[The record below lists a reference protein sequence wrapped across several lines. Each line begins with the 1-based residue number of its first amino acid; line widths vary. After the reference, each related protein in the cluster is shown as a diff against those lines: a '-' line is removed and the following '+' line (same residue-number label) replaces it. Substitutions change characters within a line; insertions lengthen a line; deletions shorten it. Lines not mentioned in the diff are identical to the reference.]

1 MLVNRPRL
9 ISLVLAAALVAP
21 AVPALAVVGANAPV
35 AAAPSLM
42 PQAPEVAARA
52 FILQDLSTGQTLA
65 SRLPDQAVEPAS
77 LTKLM
82 TAYLVFQALQSGKL
96 QLAQDVPVS
105 ERAWRTGM
113 TGASRTFIK
122 VNSRVNVDDLI
133 KGVIVQS
140 GNDATVA
147 LAEAV
152 GGSVEV
158 FVEMMNRQ
166 AQAFGLKAT
175 TFRNPEGLTAPG
187 HTTTARE
194 LSVIATRLITD
205 FPQSLP
211 YYSMKEFTFNGIKQ
225 PNRNLLL
232 YRDPTVDG
240 LKTGYTDAAGYCLI
254 STAKRPVPGGGTR
267 RLLSVVLGT
276 GSDSARAM
284 ESQKLLNY
292 GFQFFET
299 VKLYPANQAVSSLRI
314 YKGKGGEVKAGFL
327 SDFHVTVPRGMS
339 KNIQAQLVTQQPL
352 LAPVRRGQ
360 KLGTLRLSVDGQ
372 PVGDYPL
379 LALENVPV
387 AGILGRGWDNILLM
401 FK

>member
-1 MLVNRPRL
+1 MKPLSFALSFVSLLPFL
-9 ISLVLAAALVAP
+9 CLLLVLPARAALP
-21 AVPALAVVGANAPV
+21 VPP
-35 AAAPSLM
+35 P
-42 PQAPEVAARA
+42 PRIEARA
-52 FILQDLSTGQTLA
+52 WLLIDAASGLPLA
-65 SRLPDQAVEPAS
+65 ERNPDAKVEPAS

-82 TAYLVFQALQSGKL
+82 TAYIAFSAIQEGRLALNQELS
-96 QLAQDVPVS
+96 VS
-105 ERAWRTGM
+105 EKAWKAEG
-113 TGASRTFIK
+113 SRMFLDPKRPAT
-122 VNSRVNVDDLI
+122 VEDLL

-140 GNDATVA
+140 GNDACIA
-147 LAEAV
+147 LAEGIAGSEESFVAV
-152 GGSVEV
+152 
-158 FVEMMNRQ
+158 MNQ
-166 AQAFGLKAT
+166 MAKKLGMTHTHFMNVTGL
-175 TFRNPEGLTAPG
+175 PHPQ
-187 HTTTARE
+187 HTTTARD
-194 LSVIATRLITD
+194 LSRLAGALIRD
-205 FPQSLP
+205 FPDFYK
-211 YYSMKEFTFNGIKQ
+211 YYAMKSFAYNGISQ
-225 PNRNLLL
+225 PNRNRLLFM
-232 YRDPTVDG
+232 DPSVDG
-240 LKTGYTDAAGYCLI
+240 VKTGHTESAGYCLI
-254 STAKRPVPGGGTR
+254 ASAKREQR
-267 RLLSVVLGT
+267 RLLSVVLGA
-276 GSDSARAM
+276 GSDGARAM

-360 KLGTLRLSVDGQ
+360 QLGTLRLSVDGQ

>member
-1 MLVNRPRL
+1 MKKPLSFVSLLPFL
-9 ISLVLAAALVAP
+9 CLLLVLPARAALP
-21 AVPALAVVGANAPV
+21 VPP
-35 AAAPSLM
+35 P
-42 PQAPEVAARA
+42 PRIEARA
-52 FILQDLSTGQTLA
+52 WLLIDAASGLPLA
-65 SRLPDQAVEPAS
+65 ERDPDAKVEPAS

-82 TAYLVFQALQSGKL
+82 TAYIAFSAIQEGRLALNQELS
-96 QLAQDVPVS
+96 VS
-105 ERAWRTGM
+105 EKAWKAEG
-113 TGASRTFIK
+113 SRMFLDPK
-122 VNSRVNVDDLI
+122 RRVTVEDLL

-140 GNDATVA
+140 GNDACIA
-147 LAEAV
+147 LAEGVAGSEESFVAV
-152 GGSVEV
+152 
-158 FVEMMNRQ
+158 MNQ
-166 AQAFGLKAT
+166 MAKKLGMTHTHFMNVTGL
-175 TFRNPEGLTAPG
+175 PHPQ
-187 HTTTARE
+187 HTTTARD
-194 LSVIATRLITD
+194 LSRLAGALIRD
-205 FPQSLP
+205 FPDFYK
-211 YYSMKEFTFNGIKQ
+211 YYAMKSFAYNGISQ
-225 PNRNLLL
+225 PNRNRLLFM
-232 YRDPTVDG
+232 DPSVDG
-240 LKTGYTDAAGYCLI
+240 VKTGHTESAGYCLI
-254 STAKRPVPGGGTR
+254 ASAKREQR
-267 RLLSVVLGT
+267 RLLSVVLGA
-276 GSDSARAM
+276 GSDGARAM